1 MALCFTPQNHMMLV
15 AAIAVLHLLQL
26 VAVTPVLHA
35 ATNIALPGCISKC
48 GEVSVPYPFGIGAGC
63 YREGFQLTCNETYNV
78 PKLFVGNTR
87 AEVLNISLHD
97 GKLYINNGVV
107 SVTGSNRYSMTWEI
121 PLHNTIFTV
130 SSVWNN
136 FVVMGCGFDFLVSL
150 PDAESPV
157 ARCSSLCLSEHPAVA
172 TDGLCS
178 GVGCCEAS
186 MPGAGSLYSIELASF
201 QARNHM
207 IMEEQ
212 PFNATVVLVE
222 KQWWDKNDHFVLLQ
236 KAVSD
241 GSAQSMQIKTAV
253 KWSFSNLSCGDAQ
266 SSSDYG
272 CRSYNSYCHDHWTGE
287 SSGSFCRCSYGYEGN
302 PYIVNGCQDIDE
314 RAHPDIYQCFGQC
327 INTEGSYDCVCP
339 IGTSGNPQKPHG
351 CIQDRKIFRISCCCR
366 SSQLWRPCASYFL
379 CNSLEAKDKSPK
391 SKAFE
396 NFFL

>member
-1 MALCFTPQNHMMLV
+1 MMPV
-15 AAIAVLHLLQL
+15 VAIAMMHLLQL
-26 VAVTPVLHA
+26 LAVPPVLHA

-87 AEVLNISLHD
+87 AEVLYISLHD

-150 PDAESPV
+150 PDAESTV
-157 ARCSSLCLSEHPAVA
+157 VRCSSSCLSEHPAVA
-172 TDGLCS
+172 TDGSCS

-186 MPGAGSLYSIELASF
+186 MPGASSLYSIELASF

-222 KQWWDKNDHFVLLQ
+222 KQWWDKNDHSVLLQ

-272 CRSYNSYCHDHWTGE
+272 CRSYYSYCH
-287 SSGSFCRCSYGYEGN
+287 
-302 PYIVNGCQDIDE
+302 
-314 RAHPDIYQCFGQC
+314 
-327 INTEGSYDCVCP
+327 
-339 IGTSGNPQKPHG
+339 
-351 CIQDRKIFRISCCCR
+351 
-366 SSQLWRPCASYFL
+366 
-379 CNSLEAKDKSPK
+379 DKSPK

-396 NFFL
+396 NLFLQEKPWIVVATISRQGHW